1 MNHRHLIAIL
11 RGITPDE
18 ALDICGVLVDAG
30 ITMIEVP
37 LNSPQ
42 PLDSISK
49 MRKAFDGKALIGAGT
64 VLTQKDV
71 DDLVAI
77 DGQFVVSPNC
87 DVEVIRATK
96 KAGLSSYPGVLTP
109 SECFAAIQAGA
120 DGLKIFPASVIGPSG
135 VKAMR
140 AVLPPSMSVYAVGG
154 VDAENFDVWVQAGVD
169 GAGIGGGLYK
179 PGEGA
184 NIVHKRAVALVDAY
198 DKAFEDN

>member
-1 MNHRHLIAIL
+1 MNHRQLIAIL

-18 ALDICGVLVDAG
+18 AVDVCAALVESG

-37 LNSPQ
+37 LNSPK
-42 PLDSISK
+42 PFDSIAK
-49 MRKAFDGKALIGAGT
+49 MRAAFDGRALIGAGT
-64 VLTQKDV
+64 VLTSKDV

-87 DVEVIRATK
+87 DVDVIRATK
-96 KAGLSSYPGVLTP
+96 KAGLLSYPGVLTP
-109 SECFAAIQAGA
+109 SECFAAIHAGA

-135 VKAMR
+135 IKAMK
-140 AVLPPSMSVYAVGG
+140 AVLPTGVPVYAVGG

-184 NIVHKRAVALVDAY
+184 NIVHTRAVALVDAY

>member
-1 MNHRHLIAIL
+1 MNHRQLIAIL

-18 ALDICGVLVDAG
+18 AVDVTAALVEAG

-49 MRKAFDGKALIGAGT
+49 MRKAFDGQALIGAGT
-64 VLTQKDV
+64 VLSDQDV
-71 DDLVAI
+71 DNLVSA

-87 DVEVIRATK
+87 DTGVIRATK
-96 KAGLSSYPGVLTP
+96 KAGLLSYPGVLTP

-135 VKAMR
+135 IKAMK
-140 AVLPPSMSVYAVGG
+140 AVLPPSIPVYAVGG
-154 VDAENFDVWVQAGVD
+154 VDADNFDVWVQAGVD

-179 PGEGA
+179 PGESA
-184 NIVHKRAVALVDAY
+184 NVVHTRAVALVDAY

>member
-1 MNHRHLIAIL
+1 MNHRQLIAIL
-11 RGITPDE
+11 RGITPEE
-18 ALDICGVLVDAG
+18 AVDVTAALVDAG

-37 LNSPQ
+37 LNSPR
-42 PLDSISK
+42 PWESISN

-64 VLTQKDV
+64 VLTEQDV
-71 DDLVAI
+71 DDLVSFE
-77 DGQFVVSPNC
+77 GQFVVSPNC

-96 KAGLSSYPGVLTP
+96 RAGLQSFPGVLTP

-135 VKAMR
+135 VKAMK
-140 AVLPPSMSVYAVGG
+140 AVLPPKMPVYAVGG

-184 NIVHKRAVALVDAY
+184 KIVHTRAVALVDAY
-198 DKAFEDN
+198 DQAFADH

>member
-1 MNHRHLIAIL
+1 MNHRQLIAIL

-18 ALDICGVLVDAG
+18 AEDVCAALVESG

-37 LNSPQ
+37 LNSPK
-42 PLDSISK
+42 PFDSIAK
-49 MRKAFDGKALIGAGT
+49 MRAAFDGKALIGAGT
-64 VLTQKDV
+64 VLTSKDV

-87 DVEVIRATK
+87 DVEIIRATK
-96 KAGLSSYPGVLTP
+96 KAGLLSYPGVLTP
-109 SECFAAIQAGA
+109 SECFAAIHAGA

-135 VKAMR
+135 IKAMK
-140 AVLPPSMSVYAVGG
+140 AVLPTGVPVYAVGG

-179 PGEGA
+179 PGECA
-184 NIVHKRAVALVDAY
+184 NIVHTRAVALVDAY

>member
-1 MNHRHLIAIL
+1 MNHRQLIAIL

-18 ALDICGVLVDAG
+18 AVDVCAALVESG

-37 LNSPQ
+37 LNSPK
-42 PLDSISK
+42 PFDSIAK
-49 MRKAFDGKALIGAGT
+49 MRAAFDGKALIGAGT
-64 VLTQKDV
+64 VLTSKDV

-87 DVEVIRATK
+87 DVEIIRATK
-96 KAGLSSYPGVLTP
+96 KAGLLSYPGVLTP
-109 SECFAAIQAGA
+109 SECFAAIHAGA

-135 VKAMR
+135 IKAMK
-140 AVLPPSMSVYAVGG
+140 AVLPTGVPVYAVGG

-179 PGEGA
+179 PGECA
-184 NIVHKRAVALVDAY
+184 NIVHTRAVALVDAY